1 MLRRYLLTLIFTA
14 FCFTL
19 YAQEFKLGRVTIDEL
34 KEKAHP
40 ADTSAPAAILYK
52 KGRTYFMLY
61 DGHFN
66 MVTEVEFRIKI
77 YKKTGYD
84 YATQKLPYYTG
95 GRSIFVDFS
104 DACTYNLENG
114 QIVKT
119 KMKSDG
125 DFTEKIND
133 DFSVKKIVL
142 PNVKEGSVIEYSYK
156 IRTPYYGVIPDWR
169 FQYSIPVNNVEY
181 FVATPQ
187 YFTYNTY
194 LIGYLPINA
203 TQPKTKAGSGSAFT
217 ESYVVYSAKDV
228 PALKDEDFVN
238 NINNYTS
245 TLKMELAMVQIPGQ
259 APEKLSMDW
268 TSLTAWIYDNKD
280 FGGELKAR
288 SYFEDDLPAILA
300 GKVSTTDKVNAVFK
314 YVQERMKWDEEES
327 YFCEKGVKKAYND
340 KTGNSAEI
348 NLMLVAM
355 LRQAGLSANPV
366 LVSTRDNG
374 IALYPNR
381 AAYNYVIA
389 AVEND
394 NKVVLL
400 DATSKN
406 TVPGLLPVRALNWL
420 GRMIRPD
427 GSSAEV
433 DLMPKTNA
441 KETISVAATIDN
453 TGKVNGKARDQ
464 YFDNFGYAF
473 RERFSNISKESY
485 LEYMEKQNKGLT
497 ISDYKVDNVKEP
509 AKPLMEEYAFEHS
522 AAADA
527 VGDKIFFN
535 PLLFLA
541 DDENPF
547 KQEKREYPVDFM
559 FPQQIRYNVNVT
571 IPQGYTIESMP
582 KPALI
587 KMEDGLGSFRYNVQS
602 VGSQVQLLAVYEMNN
617 AALPPDYYPTLR
629 DFYMKMIEKQQ
640 EKVVLKKL

>member
-1 MLRRYLLTLIFTA
+1 MIKKIILTA
-14 FCFTL
+14 FLIACCSAT
-19 YAQEFKLGRVTIDEL
+19 YAQEFKLGRVTVDEL
-34 KEKAHP
+34 KEKVHP

-66 MVTEVEFRIKI
+66 MVTEVEMRIKI

-84 YATQKLPYYTG
+84 YATQKLSYYTG

-114 QIVKT
+114 AIVKT

-133 DFSVKKIVL
+133 DISIKKIML

-156 IRTPYYGVIPDWR
+156 IRTPYYSVIPDWR

-194 LIGYLPINA
+194 LVGYIPVNA
-203 TQPKTKAGSGSAFT
+203 TQPKTKAGSGNSFT
-217 ESYVVYSAKDV
+217 ETYVTYSASNI

-238 NINNYTS
+238 NIDNYTS
-245 TLKMELAMVQIPGQ
+245 TLKMELAMVQYPNQ
-259 APEKLSMDW
+259 SPERLSMDW
-268 TSLTAWIYDNKD
+268 PSLTKWIYEHND
-280 FGGELKAR
+280 FGGELKSK
-288 SYFEDDLPAILA
+288 SYFETDLNAVLA
-300 GKVSTTDKVNAVFK
+300 GTVSTTDKLNAIFK

-327 YFCEKGVKKAYND
+327 YFCEKGVKKAYNE

-348 NLMLVAM
+348 NLILVAM

-381 AAYNYVIA
+381 SAYNYVVA

-406 TVPGLLPVRALNWL
+406 TVPNLLPVRAINWI

-433 DLMPKTNA
+433 DLMPKVNA
-441 KETISVAATIDN
+441 KEAITIAASLESS
-453 TGKVNGKARDQ
+453 GKVTGKARDQ
-464 YFDNFGYAF
+464 YFDNFGYSY

-485 LEYMEKQNKGLT
+485 IEMMEKRNKGL
-497 ISDYKVDNVKEP
+497 IVNEFKVDNLKDLS
-509 AKPLMEEYAFEHS
+509 KPVMEEYSFEHT
-522 AAADA
+522 AAVDV
-527 VGDKIFFN
+527 VGDKVFFN

-541 DDENPF
+541 EDENPF
-547 KQEKREYPVDFM
+547 KQEKREYPVDFT
-559 FPQQIRYNVNVT
+559 FPQQMRYSVNVT
-571 IPQGYTIESMP
+571 IPAGYTVESMP
-582 KPALI
+582 KPAMI
-587 KMEDGLGSFRYNVQS
+587 KMEDGLGSFKYNVQNT
-602 VGSQVQLLAVYEMNN
+602 GSQIQLLAVYEINH
-617 AALPPDYYPTLR
+617 AALPQDYYPTLR

>member
-1 MLRRYLLTLIFTA
+1 MIKKIILTA
-14 FCFTL
+14 FLIACCSASN
-19 YAQEFKLGRVTIDEL
+19 AQEFKLGKVSVNEL
-34 KEKAHP
+34 KEKVHP
-40 ADTSAPAAILYK
+40 SDTSAPAAILHK
-52 KGRTYFMLY
+52 RGRTYFMLY

-66 MVTEVEFRIKI
+66 MVTEVDVRIKI
-77 YKKTGYD
+77 YKKTGYEH
-84 YATQKLPYYTG
+84 ATQKLSYYTG
-95 GRSIFVDFS
+95 GRSIFVNFS

-114 QIVKT
+114 EVVKT

-156 IRTPYYGVIPDWR
+156 IRTPYYSVIPDWR
-169 FQYSIPVNNVEY
+169 FQYAIPANDVEY
-181 FVATPQ
+181 YVATPQ

-194 LIGYLPINA
+194 LLGYVPVHA
-203 TQPKTKAGSGSAFT
+203 TAPKPKPVSGSSFT
-217 ESYVVYSAKDV
+217 ETYVTYSAKDV

-238 NINNYTS
+238 NIDNYTS
-245 TLKMELAMVQIPGQ
+245 TLKMELAMVQFPGE
-259 APEKLSMDW
+259 APERLSMDW
-268 TSLTAWIYDNKD
+268 ASLTNWIYDNKD

-288 SYFEDDLPAILA
+288 SYYENDLPAVLA
-300 GKVSTTDKVNAVFK
+300 GTVSTSDKVNAIFK
-314 YVQERMKWDEEES
+314 YVQERMKWDEDES

-348 NLMLVAM
+348 NLMLIAM

-374 IALYPNR
+374 IAMYPNR

-441 KETISVAATIDN
+441 KEVISVAASLDN
-453 TGKVNGKARDQ
+453 NGKVSGKARDQ
-464 YFDNFGYAF
+464 YFDNFGHSF

-485 LEYMEKQNKGLT
+485 LEYLEKQNKGLT
-497 ISDYKVDNVKEP
+497 ISDYKVENVKVP
-509 AKPLMEEYAFEHS
+509 AKPLMEEYTFEHS

-527 VGDKIFFN
+527 VGDKMFFN

-541 DDENPF
+541 DEENPF

-559 FPQQIRYNVNVT
+559 FPQQIRYNVNIT
-571 IPQGYTIESMP
+571 IPQGYAIESMP

-587 KMEDGLGSFRYNVQS
+587 KMEDGLGSFKYNVQS
-602 VGSQVQLLAVYEMNN
+602 VGSQVQLLAIYEINH
-617 AALPPDYYPTLR
+617 AALSPDYYPTLR